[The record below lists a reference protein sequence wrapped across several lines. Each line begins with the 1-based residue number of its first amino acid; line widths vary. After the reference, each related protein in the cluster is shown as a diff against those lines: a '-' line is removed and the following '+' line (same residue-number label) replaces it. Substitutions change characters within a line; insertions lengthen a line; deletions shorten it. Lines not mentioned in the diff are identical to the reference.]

1 MAEENVTGIFGDIT
15 RLVTSAF
22 GDTAKSAIGLSG
34 ELLSGSQDLS
44 SYSKALSINTPLLG
58 EMASAIQG
66 LTQFAEAN
74 LAEYQT
80 LSGIGASFG
89 AEMTEIKGAAA
100 DLGITVEEMIEL
112 FQKNNIGLAAFGGT
126 VDQSITA
133 FREVANKVLAVDSD
147 VGRNLRRMGL
157 SVSDINESL
166 LAFTELNKVDPRQ
179 ALNDATQLAA
189 FEQMVIGIDT
199 IAQLTGESRDSLLEA
214 QITRDRQGDIQAF
227 GITAGD
233 EAREQLSSAA
243 STLDKSLGQNFGDLL
258 TDLVVRGAPVDETT
272 QALAAALG
280 PEFGTL
286 QALADEIKA
295 GTASDSDIQRTM
307 ARLTART
314 TDTDF
319 AQIAQLRGVGGS
331 IADVA
336 AQSLEDG
343 RVIRERL
350 IQTMEQ
356 QGLDATAAID
366 LLVNEALT
374 SIQARTADDENNSIQ
389 ATIRMQA
396 ELRELVKV
404 AQSAGLPALE
414 EAITEALN
422 LVGANLPGGEELGN
436 TIANAV
442 GSILDVSSAIYNDA
456 TYANSRFENVIM
468 EGGLLTPSDIAAI
481 GAALDEGSNI
491 FDGDQQSLV
500 DKLQLLNANEA
511 RLSSNPEGL
520 SDEELQNQ
528 LSTIDRAQADLISQ
542 LGELTGIDL
551 DGVQDEI
558 AQLEGQISTFEDLL
572 QDQAGIEQGR
582 IDPEEI
588 QNTIDRLTE
597 DLRLNT
603 AISNADIVSSI
614 KDATDSLTEDLSN
627 TVNSNAEISSAMK
640 DAAETMSTTDETPET
655 RDSDTD
661 EISSNITNQNQQIS
675 DLMQP
680 IIEQNQLLADLV
692 SLEMS
697 AQGISRRQLSAL
709 KSQQGNL
716 YRGVG

>member
-1 MAEENVTGIFGDIT
+1 MAEENATGIFGDLS
-15 RLVTSAF
+15 RLVTGAF
-22 GDTAKSAIGLSG
+22 GDAAKSAIGLSG

-227 GITAGD
+227 GITAGN

-243 STLDKSLGQNFGDLL
+243 ATLDKSLGQNFGDLL

-295 GTASDSDIQRTM
+295 GTASDADIQTTM

-319 AQIAQLRGVGGS
+319 AQIAQLRGVGGA

-336 AQSLEDG
+336 AQTLEDN
-343 RVIRERL
+343 RVIRDRL

-356 QGLDATAAID
+356 QGLDATAAIEF
-366 LLVNEALT
+366 LVNEAVT
-374 SIQARTADDENNSIQ
+374 NIQARTAEDENNSIQ

-422 LVGANLPGGEELGN
+422 LVGANMPGGEEIGN
-436 TIANAV
+436 TIANTV
-442 GSILDVSSAIYNDA
+442 SSILDVSSAIYNDA
-456 TYANSRFENVIM
+456 AYANAVFRNVSI
-468 EGGLLTPSDIAAI
+468 EGGVATPSEIAAI
-481 GAALDEGSNI
+481 AAGGIEGIAASSQQELLTNLEGLNAREAELSNI
-491 FDGDQQSLV
+491 
-500 DKLQLLNANEA
+500 LQTAG
-511 RLSSNPEGL
+511 GL
-520 SDEELQNQ
+520 TPELQQELND
-528 LSTIDRAQADLISQ
+528 INAIQANIISN
-542 LGELTGIDL
+542 LEAANGLDL
-551 DGVQDEI
+551 DGVEDEI
-558 AQLEGQISTFEDLL
+558 ERLEGRISSYENMLT
-572 QDQAGIEQGR
+572 DQVSIMQGR
-582 IDPEEI
+582 IDPDEI
-588 QNTIDRLTE
+588 QNHIDDLTE
-597 DLRLNT
+597 ALRLNN
-603 AISNADIVSSI
+603 AI
-614 KDATDSLTEDLSN
+614 
-627 TVNSNAEISSAMK
+627 SNAEISNAIQDAAETMSPTVEPVPTDGLESAMK
-640 DAAETMSTTDETPET
+640 DAAENISTTVETPET
-655 RDSDTD
+655 EESNRD
-661 EISSNITNQNQQIS
+661 EISSNIETQNRQIS

-680 IIEQNQLLADLV
+680 TLEQNQILSDIV
-692 SLEMS
+692 SLLM
-697 AQGISRRQLSAL
+697 ADQNLNKRQLAAL
-709 KSQQGNL
+709 RSQQGNL

>member
-1 MAEENVTGIFGDIT
+1 MAEENATGIFGDLS
-15 RLVTSAF
+15 RLVTGAF
-22 GDTAKSAIGLSG
+22 GDAAKSAIGLSG

-227 GITAGD
+227 GITAGN

-243 STLDKSLGQNFGDLL
+243 ATLDKSLGQNFGDLL

-295 GTASDSDIQRTM
+295 GTASDADIQTTM

-319 AQIAQLRGVGGS
+319 AQIAQLRGVGGA

-336 AQSLEDG
+336 AQTLEDN
-343 RVIRERL
+343 RVIRDRL

-356 QGLDATAAID
+356 QGLDATAAIEF
-366 LLVNEALT
+366 LVNEAVT
-374 SIQARTADDENNSIQ
+374 NIQARTAEDENNSIQ

-422 LVGANLPGGEELGN
+422 LVGANMPGGEEIGN
-436 TIANAV
+436 TIANTV
-442 GSILDVSSAIYNDA
+442 SSILDVSSAIYNDA
-456 TYANSRFENVIM
+456 AYANAVFRNVSI
-468 EGGLLTPSDIAAI
+468 EGGVATPSEIAAI
-481 GAALDEGSNI
+481 AAGGIEGIAASNQQELLTNLEGLNAREAELSNI
-491 FDGDQQSLV
+491 
-500 DKLQLLNANEA
+500 LQTAG
-511 RLSSNPEGL
+511 GL
-520 SDEELQNQ
+520 TPELQQELND
-528 LSTIDRAQADLISQ
+528 INAIQANIISN
-542 LGELTGIDL
+542 LEAANGLDL
-551 DGVQDEI
+551 DGVEDEI
-558 AQLEGQISTFEDLL
+558 ERLEGRISSYENMLT
-572 QDQAGIEQGR
+572 DQVSIMQGR
-582 IDPEEI
+582 IDPDEI
-588 QNTIDRLTE
+588 QNHIDDLTE
-597 DLRLNT
+597 ALRLNN
-603 AISNADIVSSI
+603 AI
-614 KDATDSLTEDLSN
+614 
-627 TVNSNAEISSAMK
+627 SNAEISNAIQDAAETMSPTVEPVPTDGLESAMK
-640 DAAETMSTTDETPET
+640 DAAENISTTVETPET
-655 RDSDTD
+655 EESNRD
-661 EISSNITNQNQQIS
+661 EISSNIETQNRQIS

-680 IIEQNQLLADLV
+680 TLEQNQILSDIV
-692 SLEMS
+692 SLLM
-697 AQGISRRQLSAL
+697 ADQNLNKRQLAAL
-709 KSQQGNL
+709 RSQQGNL